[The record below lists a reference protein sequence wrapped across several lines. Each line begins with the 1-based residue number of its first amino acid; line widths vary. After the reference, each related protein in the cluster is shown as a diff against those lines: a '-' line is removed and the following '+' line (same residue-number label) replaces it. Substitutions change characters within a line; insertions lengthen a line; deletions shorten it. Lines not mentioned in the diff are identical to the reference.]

1 MTPPTLPLAP
11 SELVLRFLASIGRPA
26 EAHYYLSLFRSE
38 FPERFAII
46 HVADAVMRQA
56 ADALVV
62 DLRFLAELGLR
73 PIIAFGAVKPRNAAR
88 QANRVR
94 NLLSPFVPCAVV
106 SPEEAGATARRGEIA
121 LVPAV
126 GGGVAAGTPAAGVAI
141 AGALLS
147 GAPAADDLSERAD
160 GADDRGDRNDKAE
173 EDIPAVDAG
182 FDALADMATSLGSH
196 KIVFLGRRSGL
207 QPRDGRVVSLL
218 DVTTELDDFLRPG
231 QLPATQAKLLR
242 QVARILQRVPQPLTV
257 SVTSPLDLLRELFT
271 VKGAGTLLRRGA
283 RVVRHAGFTELDLDR
298 LVALVEEAFGRPLL
312 PSFSERPTLAIY
324 LADDYRG
331 AAIVTDAPLGP
342 YLSKF
347 AVDVGARGEGIGRD
361 LWRAMSGDYP
371 RLFWRSRPANPI
383 TAWYRENCDGLQRIQ
398 SRSGD
403 WVVLWR
409 GLAPSEIP
417 DAIAYCRELPADFTD

>member
-1 MTPPTLPLAP
+1 
-11 SELVLRFLASIGRPA
+11 VLRFLASIGRPA

-56 ADALVV
+56 SDALVV

-73 PIIAFGAVKPRNAAR
+73 PIIAFGAVKPRHAAR

-94 NLLSPFVPCAVV
+94 NSLAPFVPCAVV
-106 SPEEAGATARRGEIA
+106 RPEEAGAVARRGEIA

-126 GGGVAAGTPAAGVAI
+126 GGPVVAAGTPAVGVAI
-141 AGALLS
+141 
-147 GAPAADDLSERAD
+147 DDLS
-160 GADDRGDRNDKAE
+160 DKPDAAAAE
-173 EDIPAVDAG
+173 ERPDERPEERPDEDVSSVDAG
-182 FDALADMATSLGSH
+182 FDALADMATALGSH

-218 DVTTELDDFLRPG
+218 DVTSELDDFLRPG
-231 QLPATQAKLLR
+231 VLPATQRKLLR

-283 RVVRHAGFTELDLDR
+283 RVVRHDSFATLSLDR
-298 LVALVEEAFGRPLL
+298 LVALVEEAFGRPLV
-312 PSFSERPTLAIY
+312 PNFAERPTLAIY

-331 AAIVTDAPLGP
+331 AAVVTDAPLGP

-361 LWRAMSGDYP
+361 LWRAMTADYP
-371 RLFWRSRPANPI
+371 RLFWRSRSSNPI
-383 TAWYRENCDGLQRIQ
+383 TAWYRENCDGLQRIA

-403 WVVLWR
+403 WTVLWR

-417 DAIAYCRELPADFTD
+417 DAIAYCRDLPPDFVD

>member
-1 MTPPTLPLAP
+1 MSQPVAPLAP

-56 ADALVV
+56 SDALVV

-73 PIIAFGAVKPRNAAR
+73 PIIAFGAVKPRHAAR

-94 NLLSPFVPCAVV
+94 NLLAPFVPCAVV
-106 SPEEAGATARRGEIA
+106 APDEAGAAARRGEIA

-126 GGGVAAGTPAAGVAI
+126 GGAIAAGTPAVGVAI
-141 AGALLS
+141 
-147 GAPAADDLSERAD
+147 DDLSEKPDAAPEERP
-160 GADDRGDRNDKAE
+160 DDRPDDDA
-173 EDIPAVDAG
+173 PSVDAR
-182 FDALADMATSLGSH
+182 FDALADMATALGSH

-218 DVTTELDDFLRPG
+218 DVTSELDDFLRPG
-231 QLPATQAKLLR
+231 VLPATQSKLLR

-271 VKGAGTLLRRGA
+271 VKGAGTLVRRGA
-283 RVVRHAGFTELDLDR
+283 RVTRHDGFAQLSLDR
-298 LVALVEEAFGRPLL
+298 LVALVEEAFGRPLV
-312 PSFSERPTLAIY
+312 PDFAERPTLAIY

-361 LWRAMSGDYP
+361 LWRAMAADYP
-371 RLFWRSRPANPI
+371 RLFWRSRSTNPI
-383 TAWYRENCDGLQRIQ
+383 TAWYRENCDGLQRIS

-403 WVVLWR
+403 WTVLWR
-409 GLAPSEIP
+409 GLSPSEIP
-417 DAIAYCRELPADFTD
+417 DAIAYCRDLPADFVD